1 MLRFRLRPAID
12 RIAGRLGYVPAAQL
26 VSATDALE
34 TLRTDAAALLKAHK
48 EYHAAATAAVAALLY
63 NQDNRAKIDHMNR
76 SLGVVDAQIIKLED
90 RRT

>member
-1 MLRFRLRPAID
+1 MQVL
-12 RIAGRLGYVPAAQL
+12 IACELDL
-26 VSATDALE
+26 SK
-34 TLRTDAAALLKAHK
+34 LRTDAQAMVKAHN

-90 RRT
+90 HRQ

>member
-1 MLRFRLRPAID
+1 MSRFRPLID

-26 VSATDALE
+26 VSATDALVAIQ
-34 TLRTDAAALLKAHK
+34 TDAAAMVKAHK

-76 SLGVVDAQIIKLED
+76 SLGRVDAQIIKLED
-90 RRT
+90 RRS